1 MKLVKAHV
9 TNFRSVEDSGK
20 FSVEQVTCLVGKN
33 EAGKSAVLLALGALH
48 PHPSTPL
55 VFDKERDYPRRHL
68 TAYAA
73 RHDGGEATTVTT
85 VWQLSPEEIEL
96 VRKNLGDGA
105 LKTTTVTIYRTYGG
119 KPRWYI
125 DGDNQKVITI

>member
-1 MKLVKAHV
+1 V
-9 TNFRSVEDSGK
+9 TNFRSVEDSGE
-20 FSVEQVTCLVGKN
+20 FSVEQVTCLVSKN

-73 RHDGGEATTVTT
+73 RHAGGEATTVTT
-85 VWQLSPEEIEL
+85 VWQLRHCQSFCASQENGRKKAPRKCGVSFYLPPGVPLLVDGEVFIPPIEFPE
-96 VRKNLGDGA
+96 V
-105 LKTTTVTIYRTYGG
+105 
-119 KPRWYI
+119 P
-125 DGDNQKVITI
+125 